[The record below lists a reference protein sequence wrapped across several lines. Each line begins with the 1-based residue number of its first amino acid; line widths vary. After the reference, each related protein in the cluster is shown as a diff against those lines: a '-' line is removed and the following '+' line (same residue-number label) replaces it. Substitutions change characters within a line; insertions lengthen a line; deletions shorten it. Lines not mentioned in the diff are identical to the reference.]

1 MHKAKK
7 SSGISSWPI
16 DDRPREKL
24 LKRGPRSLS
33 NSELLAIL
41 IRTGTRGSNAIDL
54 GRQLMEKFK
63 TFRGMAHVDER
74 QWRQFKGLGSSKIT
88 MIQAA
93 LEIGR
98 RFREDEVRA
107 DRRKITSAQDVAAI
121 LMPQMRDLKTEV
133 FKIVHLDSS
142 NRIIDIED
150 AAKGTVNHAMPI
162 VREIVHSALQKFS
175 AAIICVHNHPSGNP
189 APSSQDRL
197 FTQKLAEAGKVLQ
210 VNVLDHI
217 IIGAE
222 GHYSFA
228 DEEGLL

>member
-1 MHKAKK
+1 MKTKK
-7 SSGISSWPI
+7 SSGIGSWPV

-24 LKRGPRSLS
+24 LTRGARSLS

-41 IRTGTRGSNAIDL
+41 IRTGTRGTSAIDL
-54 GRQLMEKFK
+54 GRQLMDRFK
-63 TFRGMAHVDER
+63 TFRDMAHIDQRE
-74 QWRQFKGLGSSKIT
+74 WKNFKGLGSSKIA

-107 DRRKITSAQDVAAI
+107 DRRKITSAQDVADI

-162 VREIVHSALQKFS
+162 VREIIHSALQNFS
-175 AAIICVHNHPSGNP
+175 ASIICVHNHPSGNVG
-189 APSSQDRL
+189 PSEEDRR
-197 FTQKLAEAGKVLQ
+197 FTKELIGAAKLMNIK
-210 VNVLDHI
+210 VLDHVI
-217 IIGAE
+217 IN
-222 GHYSFA
+222 HDQYYSFQENK
-228 DEEGLL
+228 DL